1 VIDDAPNRCLKC
13 GAPIEAG
20 RPCLQCLLRLGLA
33 DDAMVTAT
41 TWPRE
46 RFPARGAAPRVTDRI
61 DSYHLL
67 RILGE
72 GGMGIVYL
80 AEQEQPIQRQ
90 VALKVIKPGI
100 ASPAA
105 VARFESERQA
115 LAVMEHPNIAH
126 VYDAGTTDAGQPYFV
141 MEYVPGP
148 SITEYCDQHNLS
160 NRNRLKLFRQVC
172 LAIHHAH
179 QKGVIH
185 RDIKPSNVLV
195 TERDGEPVPK
205 VIDFGIAKAIEQ
217 HQASQ
222 SLFTQKGMLVGTP
235 EYMSPEQAALDT
247 HDIDASSDVYSL
259 GVMLYELL
267 VGALPFD
274 PKELRKKGLL
284 EILRIIREED
294 PVSLT
299 NRFRMLPGADEIALR
314 RDSNPGTLRRQLSG
328 DLDWIT
334 MRAMEKDR
342 RLRYSSAAEFAG
354 DVERYLNNEPVIASP
369 PSRLYRV
376 RKFVSKNRWPVTAAA
391 AILMALCLGLVASTI
406 LYFRAEGQRIEAQRE
421 RAEAERQRV
430 EAERQRSEAER
441 QQTAAQR
448 ERAEALRQGQVA
460 ELQRN
465 LTGQALVQTEQS
477 RRDAEFQ
484 RSEAEQKGQLA
495 DERAVEA
502 LRQRQAAVEQKRLA
516 DQALAQEEQERLKA
530 DQANAAEARAR
541 LLAQRQSYTARLSAA
556 DSLLRS
562 NEVAEAKRQLLSC
575 PANLRGWEWRFLM
588 WKADSS
594 ITTVRAQGVRA
605 LEGSSPRVL
614 TPSSDATRI
623 LWASSD
629 ALYSWAA
636 SSYAPAGDYHGFE
649 HILAFS
655 RDGSLLV
662 SASAKPGDSSLIV
675 HEASSRRVVTPF
687 AGYLRN
693 PVDAAF
699 SKDGARV
706 VSSADDGLMG
716 VWDVPSGKQIATLSG
731 HLGRVWSIV
740 FSEDGR
746 RILSGGAD
754 KTVRVWDVNSVHH
767 ELYSLTGHG
776 AAVLSVAYDRQRNHI
791 FSGSEDGTAR
801 IWDAA
806 RAVSLYTL
814 AHGAPVSS
822 LAVSP
827 DGATL
832 VTSTEKTIRLWDVAR
847 GRLLATLHGDW
858 PADIH
863 FVSVS
868 FSANG
873 SQVLAMSSAGEM
885 KVWDAN
891 TYGGTIL
898 KRTGGARL
906 AIGPDGKLIAAGS
919 MDQMVRLLIPA
930 GGQVSGILPGAQT
943 EILSLASGGGGS
955 RIVAGLSDHTL
966 RVWDLKPLRP
976 VVSINLA
983 APAIA
988 VALSPDGKRAASG
1001 ADNGALRIWDVT
1013 TGQIVRQFQ
1022 LSGGSGPVRSI
1033 AFSPDDKRVAAGA
1046 QNTGQI
1052 EVWDVASGQR
1062 LAALTGHGA
1071 GVEALQFTPDGTR
1084 VASGS
1089 FDQTVRIWDADT
1101 YDSLLTLRDHEE
1113 PITSMVFSPDGTDL
1127 YSSASGGTVRIWEA
1141 PLTPKLK

>member
-1 VIDDAPNRCLKC
+1 
-13 GAPIEAG
+13 
-20 RPCLQCLLRLGLA
+20 
-33 DDAMVTAT
+33 MVTET

-126 VYDAGTTDAGQPYFV
+126 VYDAGATDAGQPYFV

-205 VIDFGIAKAIEQ
+205 VIDFGIAKAIDQ
-217 HQASQ
+217 HQAGQ

-247 HDIDASSDVYSL
+247 PDIDASSDVYSL
-259 GVMLYELL
+259 GVLLYELL

-284 EILRIIREED
+284 EILRIIREDD

-328 DLDWIT
+328 ELDWIT

-342 RLRYSSAAEFAG
+342 RHRYSSAAEFAG
-354 DVERYLNNEPVIASP
+354 DVERYLNNEPVFASP

-376 RKFVSKNRWPVTAAA
+376 RKFVSKNRWAVTAAA

-406 LYFRAEGQRIEAQRE
+406 LYLRAEGQRVDAQAQ

-430 EAERQRSEAER
+430 EAERQRFEAER

-448 ERAEALRQGQVA
+448 ERVEALRQGQVA

-484 RSEAEQKGQLA
+484 RSEAEQKGRLA
-495 DERAVEA
+495 DERSVEA
-502 LRQRQAAVEQKRLA
+502 LRQGQAAIEQKRLA

-530 DQANAAEARAR
+530 DQANAAEGRAR
-541 LLAQRQSYTARLSAA
+541 LLAQHQSYTARLSAA

-562 NEVAEAKRQLLSC
+562 NDVAEAKRQLLSC
-575 PANLRGWEWRFLM
+575 PVNLRGWEWRYLM

-594 ITTVRAQGVRA
+594 TTTVPAQGVRA
-605 LEGSSPRVL
+605 LEGASPRAL
-614 TPSSDATRI
+614 TPSNDGARI
-623 LWASSD
+623 FWASSD

-636 SSYAPAGDYHGFE
+636 SSYAPAGDYRGFE

-655 RDGSLLV
+655 RDGLKLV
-662 SASAKPGDSSLIV
+662 SASDNPGGSSLVV
-675 HEASSRRVVTPF
+675 HEASSRRVVTPL

-693 PVDAAF
+693 PVNAAF
-699 SKDGARV
+699 SKDGSRV
-706 VSSADDGLMG
+706 VSSADDGLMA
-716 VWDVPSGKQIATLSG
+716 VWDVPSGKQLATLSG
-731 HLGRVWSIV
+731 HLGRVWAVV
-740 FSEDGR
+740 FSEDSQ

-754 KTVRVWDVNSVHH
+754 KTVRVWDVSSVHH

-776 AAVLSVAYDRQRNHI
+776 GAVLSVAYDRQRNHI
-791 FSGSEDGTAR
+791 FSGSEDGTVR

-814 AHGAPVSS
+814 GHGAPVSS
-822 LAVSP
+822 LAASP
-827 DGATL
+827 DGTTL
-832 VTSTEKTIRLWDVAR
+832 VTSTEKTIRLWDVAS

-858 PADIH
+858 PAEIH
-863 FVSVS
+863 SISLS

-906 AIGPDGKLIAAGS
+906 AIGPDGKVLTAAS
-919 MDQMVRLLIPA
+919 MDQLMRLLDPA
-930 GGQVSGILPGAQT
+930 SRQRSGILPGEQT
-943 EILSLASGGGGS
+943 QVLSLASGGGGN

-966 RVWDLKPLRP
+966 RVWDFKPSRP
-976 VVSINLA
+976 VASINLS
-983 APAIA
+983 APASV
-988 VALSPDGKRAASG
+988 VALSPDGRRAASG
-1001 ADNGALRIWDVT
+1001 VGNGGLQIWDVA
-1013 TGQIVRQFQ
+1013 TGQFVRQFQ
-1022 LSGGSGPVRSI
+1022 LSSGSGPVRSI
-1033 AFSPDDKRVAAGA
+1033 AFSPDDKHVAAGA
-1046 QNTGQI
+1046 QSTGQI
-1052 EVWDVASGQR
+1052 EIWDIASGQQ
-1062 LAALTGHGA
+1062 LATLTGHGA

-1089 FDQTVRIWDADT
+1089 IDQTVRIWDADT

-1113 PITSMVFSPDGTDL
+1113 PIISLAFSPDGTDL

-1141 PLTPKLK
+1141 PLTPKSK

>member
-1 VIDDAPNRCLKC
+1 
-13 GAPIEAG
+13 
-20 RPCLQCLLRLGLA
+20 LLRLGLP
-33 DDAMVTAT
+33 DDVTLTEIPPPGA
-41 TWPRE
+41 
-46 RFPARGAAPRVTDRI
+46 RFPERGAAPRVTDRI

-67 RILGE
+67 RVLGE

-90 VALKVIKPGI
+90 VALKIIKPGI

-126 VYDAGTTDAGQPYFV
+126 VYDAGATDAGQPYFV

-160 NRNRLKLFRQVC
+160 NRNRLKLFRRVC

-179 QKGVIH
+179 QKGAIH

-205 VIDFGIAKAIEQ
+205 VIDFGIAKAIDQ
-217 HQASQ
+217 HQAGQ

-247 HDIDASSDVYSL
+247 PDIDASSDVYSL
-259 GVMLYELL
+259 GVLLYELL

-284 EILRIIREED
+284 EILRIIREDD

-342 RLRYSSAAEFAG
+342 RHRYSSAAEFAG

-391 AILMALCLGLVASTI
+391 AILVALCLGLVASTI
-406 LYFRAEGQRIEAQRE
+406 LYFRAEGQRIEAQSE

-430 EAERQRSEAER
+430 EAERQRLEAER

-448 ERAEALRQGQVA
+448 ERVEALRQGQAA

-484 RSEAEQKGQLA
+484 RSEAEQKGRLA

-556 DSLLRS
+556 DLLLRS
-562 NEVAEAKRQLLSC
+562 NDVAEAKRQLLSC
-575 PANLRGWEWRFLM
+575 PANLRGWEWRYLM

-605 LEGSSPRVL
+605 LEGSSPRAL
-614 TPSSDATRI
+614 TPSNDASRI

-636 SSYAPAGDYHGFE
+636 SSYTPAGDYRGFE

-655 RDGSLLV
+655 RDGLKLV
-662 SASAKPGDSSLIV
+662 AASDKPGDSSLIV
-675 HEASSRRVVTPF
+675 QEASSRRVVIPF

-693 PVDAAF
+693 PVNAAF

-706 VSSADDGLMG
+706 VSSADDGLMA
-716 VWDVPSGKQIATLSG
+716 VWDVASGKQIATLSG
-731 HLGRVWSIV
+731 HLGRVGSVV

-754 KTVRVWDVNSVHH
+754 KTVRVWDVTSVHH

-776 AAVLSVAYDRQRNHI
+776 GAVLSVAYDRQRNHI

-814 AHGAPVSS
+814 GHGGSVSS
-822 LAVSP
+822 LAASP
-827 DGATL
+827 DGTTL
-832 VTSTEKTIRLWDVAR
+832 VTSTEKTIRLWDVSS

-858 PADIH
+858 PAEIH

-873 SQVLAMSSAGEM
+873 SQVLAMSSSGEL

-906 AIGPDGKLIAAGS
+906 AIGPDGKLLAAGS
-919 MDQMVRLLIPA
+919 MDQMVRLLIPDSS
-930 GGQVSGILPGAQT
+930 QSSGILPGAQT
-943 EILSLASGGGGS
+943 EVLSLASGSGGNRAVG
-955 RIVAGLSDHTL
+955 GLSDRTL

-976 VVSINLA
+976 VASINLA
-983 APAIA
+983 DPASV

-1001 ADNGALRIWDVT
+1001 AGNGALGIWDVA
-1013 TGQIVRQFQ
+1013 TGQLVRQFQ

-1033 AFSPDDKRVAAGA
+1033 AFSPDAKHLAVGA

-1052 EVWDVASGQR
+1052 EIWDIASGQR
-1062 LAALTGHGA
+1062 LATLTGHGA
-1071 GVEALQFTPDGTR
+1071 RVEALQFTPDGTR

-1089 FDQTVRIWDADT
+1089 LDQTVRIWDADT

-1113 PITSMVFSPDGTDL
+1113 PITSLVFSPDGTDL

>member
-1 VIDDAPNRCLKC
+1 MVTEPTSPSARFPER
-13 GAPIEAG
+13 GAP
-20 RPCLQCLLRLGLA
+20 
-33 DDAMVTAT
+33 
-41 TWPRE
+41 
-46 RFPARGAAPRVTDRI
+46 PRVTDRI
-61 DSYHLL
+61 DGYHLL

-126 VYDAGTTDAGQPYFV
+126 VYDAGATDAGQPYFV

-205 VIDFGIAKAIEQ
+205 VIDFGIAKAIDQ

-247 HDIDASSDVYSL
+247 LDIDASSDVYSL
-259 GVMLYELL
+259 GVLLYELL

-284 EILRIIREED
+284 EILRIIREDD

-342 RLRYSSAAEFAG
+342 RHRYSSAAEFAG

-406 LYFRAEGQRIEAQRE
+406 LYFRAEGQRIEAQSE

-430 EAERQRSEAER
+430 EAERQRLEAER

-448 ERAEALRQGQVA
+448 ERAEALRQGQAA

-502 LRQRQAAVEQKRLA
+502 MGQRQAAVEQKRLA
-516 DQALAQEEQERLKA
+516 DQALAQEEQQRLKA
-530 DQANAAEARAR
+530 DQANAAEGRAR

-575 PANLRGWEWRFLM
+575 PANLRGWEWRYLM

-594 ITTVRAQGVRA
+594 TTTVRAQGVRA
-605 LEGSSPRVL
+605 LEGSPRAL
-614 TPSSDATRI
+614 TPSNDATRI

-636 SSYAPAGDYHGFE
+636 SSYAPAGDYRGFE

-655 RDGSLLV
+655 RDGSMLV
-662 SASAKPGDSSLIV
+662 SASDKPGDSSLVV
-675 HEASSRRVVTPF
+675 HEVSARRVAPAF

-706 VSSADDGLMG
+706 VSSAEDGLMA
-716 VWDVPSGKQIATLSG
+716 VWDVVSGKQIATLSG

-740 FSEDGR
+740 FSDDGR

-754 KTVRVWDVNSVHH
+754 KTVRVWDVMSVHH

-776 AAVLSVAYDRQRNHI
+776 GAVLSVAYDRQRNHI

-806 RAVSLYTL
+806 RAVSLHTL

-822 LAVSP
+822 LAASP
-827 DGATL
+827 DGTTL
-832 VTSTEKTIRLWDVAR
+832 VTSTEKTIRLWDVSS
-847 GRLLATLHGDW
+847 GRLLATLHADW
-858 PADIH
+858 PAEIH
-863 FVSVS
+863 SISVS

-906 AIGPDGKLIAAGS
+906 AIGPDGKLLAAGS
-919 MDQMVRLLIPA
+919 IDHMMRLLIPA
-930 GGQVSGILPGAQT
+930 GDQSSGILPGVQADV
-943 EILSLASGGGGS
+943 LSLASGSAGN
-955 RIVAGLSDHTL
+955 RIAAELPDNTL

-976 VVSINLA
+976 VARINLG
-983 APAIA
+983 APASV
-988 VALSPDGKRAASG
+988 VALSPDGKHAASG
-1001 ADNGALRIWDVT
+1001 ARNGALRIWDAA
-1013 TGQIVRQFQ
+1013 TGQLVRQLQ

-1033 AFSPDDKRVAAGA
+1033 AFSPDDKHLAAGA

-1062 LAALTGHGA
+1062 LATLTGHAA
-1071 GVEALQFTPDGTR
+1071 GVQALQFTPDGTR
-1084 VASGS
+1084 LASGS

-1101 YDSLLTLRDHEE
+1101 YDSLLTLRDHQE
-1113 PITSMVFSPDGTDL
+1113 PITSLVFSPDGTDL

-1141 PLTPKLK
+1141 PLTSKWK